1 MKYEVKLLQSDIVN
15 SNGRYYSKECME
27 EIEKQLNL
35 RNIPVLNRAVYDLSE
50 GEIIGKVINA
60 HHKDDILYL
69 TVNLQHQIKQE
80 FINICLMGK
89 LTTVSDKT
97 KKNYTGSSE
106 YIAVTEPNVKLLYA
120 DNSSSFFN
128 SSNIKKFIKVID
140 NE

>member
-15 SNGRYYSKECME
+15 LNGRYYSKECME

-35 RNIPVLNRAVYDLSE
+35 RDIPILDRAVFDPSE
-50 GEIIGKVINA
+50 GEIIGKVIKA
-60 HHKDDILYL
+60 HHEDDILYL
-69 TVNLQHQIKQE
+69 TVNLQHQIKQR

-97 KKNYTGSSE
+97 KKYAGSYE
-106 YIAVTEPNVKLLYA
+106 VTEPDVKLLYA
-120 DNSSSFFN
+120 DNSNSFFN
-128 SSNIKKFIKVID
+128 SSNIKKFIKAID

>member
-15 SNGRYYSKECME
+15 SNGRYYSKECMK
-27 EIEKQLNL
+27 EIEEQLNL
-35 RNIPVLNRAVYDLSE
+35 RNIPVLNKAVYDPSE

-60 HHKDDILYL
+60 HYEDDILYL
-69 TVNLQHQIKQE
+69 TVNLQHQIKQN

-97 KKNYTGSSE
+97 KKYAGSYE
-106 YIAVTEPNVKLLYA
+106 LTEPNVKLLFA
-120 DNSSSFFN
+120 DNTSAFFK